1 MSQSTPVSFPVPSQP
16 AAAGGRVVV
25 LGLGGEPAGP
35 ACEFLAQIGLEA
47 AVLDTVSV
55 DQLDSLRDA
64 TYLLLLPGADG
75 GADAA
80 PAMLAIGFMLA
91 VLGRNRIACL
101 QSEPGALPEVL
112 MGASTVTIDDSGV
125 WRLLLAREMKR
136 AGLDVDLNR
145 AL

>member
-1 MSQSTPVSFPVPSQP
+1 MAPSAPVSSPVQSQP

-25 LGLGGEPAGP
+25 LELGGDFVGP
-35 ACEFLAQIGLEA
+35 ACELIEQLGLEA
-47 AVLDTVSV
+47 AVLNTVSV
-55 DQLDSLRDA
+55 EQLDSLRDA
-64 TYLLLLPGADG
+64 TYLLLLPGG
-75 GADAA
+75 GDADAA

-101 QSEPGALPEVL
+101 QSGQGAVPKVL
-112 MGASTVTIDDSGV
+112 QGATTVAIDESGV

>member
-1 MSQSTPVSFPVPSQP
+1 MAPSAPVSSPVQSQP

-25 LGLGGEPAGP
+25 LELGGDFVGP
-35 ACEFLAQIGLEA
+35 ACEFIEQLGLEA

-55 DQLDSLRDA
+55 EQLDSLRDA
-64 TYLLLLPGADG
+64 TYLLLLPGGD
-75 GADAA
+75 ADAA

-101 QSEPGALPEVL
+101 QSGQGAVPKVL
-112 MGASTVTIDDSGV
+112 QGATTVAIDESGV